1 MAYIYKIVNKINDKV
16 YVGQTTDTLEHRFQD
31 HVSESLRTRSKNR
44 PLYKAF
50 SKYGIEN
57 FYIEA
62 LEVLPP
68 DTSLLQQQEIF
79 WIAHYKSF
87 CGDADSWGYN
97 ATRGGDSRLLFDYD
111 LIAQDLLKTG
121 CLQQTSINC
130 NCTTDTVVKIAKAY
144 SIPFMSS
151 QEFARE
157 KYSKPVNQYD
167 FKGNLLQTFK
177 NKEDAERWI
186 REQGI
191 SNSRGG
197 AIHTHIVEVCKGK
210 RKTAYGFI
218 WKYAEA

>member
-1 MAYIYKIVNKINDKV
+1 MAYIYKIVNKVNGKTYI
-16 YVGQTTDTLEHRFQD
+16 GQTTDTLESRFQE
-31 HVSESLRTRSKNR
+31 HVTESLRVRSKNR

-62 LEVLPP
+62 LETLPS
-68 DTSLLQQQEIF
+68 DTEILQRQEIF
-79 WIAHYKSF
+79 WIAQYKSF

-97 ATRGGDSRLLFDYD
+97 ATRGGDSRLLFDHN
-111 LIAQDLLKTG
+111 LIAQDLVKTG

-144 SIPFMSS
+144 SIPYMSS
-151 QEFARE
+151 QEFTRE
-157 KYSKPVNQYD
+157 TCSKPLNQYD
-167 FKGNLLQTFK
+167 LKGNLIQTFK

-186 REQGI
+186 RSNGI
-191 SNSRGG
+191 SNSKGG

-210 RKTAYGFI
+210 RKTAYGYK
-218 WKYAEA
+218 WQYTN